1 VEVLYVQNDCIIDDG
16 DRVRRVAMLRR
27 GQVEATRAQM
37 PPTIDGKLNDAVW
50 KKAQPIGKF
59 MVLEST
65 RASDLKTFG
74 YVAYD
79 DTHLYLAMNCLDSE
93 PKSIAAQVAEPGE
106 EVFRDDRVEIQP
118 YVGK

>member
-1 VEVLYVQNDCIIDDG
+1 MIALSMMVIASVGSQCFGADKVG
-16 DRVRRVAMLRR
+16 
-27 GQVEATRAQM
+27 AQM